1 MVEQGNLK
9 RFWCKFTKHD
19 WRVYPLCEHELT
31 PWAKKCSRCG
41 ELHVGKYNYS
51 AMNMDEVIYGE

>member
-41 ELHVGKYNYS
+41 ELHIGRK
-51 AMNMDEVIYGE
+51 NMDEVIYGE